1 MVLFVTWVPDRGLRF
16 IPRMASLAGLT
27 WPLQLKGELLGV
39 PFDFFKS
46 FGYGAPKPDLSTRP
60 FFIFLTTSLLNVGA
74 SALLLNPPAA
84 FRRDVHFPLSS
95 L

>member
-46 FGYGAPKPDLSTRP
+46 FGMVPRNLTFQLAR
-60 FFIFLTTSLLNVGA
+60 FLY
-74 SALLLNPPAA
+74 
-84 FRRDVHFPLSS
+84 F
-95 L
+95 